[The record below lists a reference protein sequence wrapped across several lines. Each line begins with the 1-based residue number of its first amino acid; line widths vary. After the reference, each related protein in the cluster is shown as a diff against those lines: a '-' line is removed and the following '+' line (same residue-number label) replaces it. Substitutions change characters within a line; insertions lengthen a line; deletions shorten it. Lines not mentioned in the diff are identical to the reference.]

1 MRRTWWERV
10 SCVCSCSP
18 GRPGKLLWSSL
29 PLITNPPQPSSSSG
43 AQLVIRPTG
52 LEPVAIIRHWI
63 SPSWASNLFCP
74 CLLQEQPDSLR
85 YEDGA
90 GPRGQRGAQSG
101 RQVARP
107 RGLSALQRSTV
118 NSHGVP
124 GWWEKLYFSSI
135 LKQKQRNP
143 DWQLLLLPQA
153 CAPISHSSPLERV
166 SRWRMQESFLWL
178 LCPWI

>member
-10 SCVCSCSP
+10 SCVCYCSP
-18 GRPGKLLWSSL
+18 GRPGKSLWSLL

-43 AQLVIRPTG
+43 AQLVIGPTS

-63 SPSWASNLFCP
+63 SPSRGFNLFC
-74 CLLQEQPDSLR
+74 LLQKQPDSLR

-107 RGLSALQRSTV
+107 RSLAALQRSTV

-124 GWWEKLYFSSI
+124 GRWEKLNFRKNSI
-135 LKQKQRNP
+135 FKQNRRNP
-143 DWQLLLLPQA
+143 DWLSLLLPQA
-153 CAPISHSSPLERV
+153 CAPISHSLPFERV